1 MSGML
6 LRPMHALLVKNTTS
20 HAVPV
25 LSCTHGCLNLYAS
38 SPSCSFYSTGGLASL
53 QGQGQGQVVVPF
65 DASSSN
71 GVSRASVGGG
81 VSGTRKKVGGN
92 KMNTISTRSTHTTS
106 PPLLLH
112 HRHHRSSHQR
122 SFASSS
128 ASGSSSGSST
138 TTTTTT
144 TTTPK
149 KITVEITTDTV
160 DDSDEDDDE
169 DAEATEGADMTP
181 KAVVKQLDRYIVGQ
195 PDAKR
200 AVAVALRN
208 RWRRHQV
215 AAPMRDEIMP
225 KNILMVGP
233 TGCGKT
239 EIAKRLAKLADAPF
253 LKVEATKFT
262 EVGFHGRDVDQIIRD
277 LVENAIAL
285 ERVKAK
291 RRLAAAVS
299 AAVEQRLVEALV
311 GADADTG
318 TVEQFRT
325 LLRNGDLDE
334 RTVDVEVPP
343 SNASSKGVLSTGGN
357 GELHAGMQEL
367 VIKVDQIFGSKGKGG
382 GRMEKRRMTV
392 KEARPILE
400 EMEYDKSLSPDTLAR
415 DALVSAEQ
423 DGIVVIDEIDKIV
436 SSNDHRHGADAS
448 SEGVQRDLL
457 PIVEGTVVN
466 TKYGNVDTSHIL
478 FICSGAF
485 HSTKPSDMLAELQGR
500 LPIRVELQGL
510 TKRDLFR
517 ILTEPDY
524 NMIRQQQELLRS
536 EGIDLHFEE
545 DAVDA
550 IAQVAFEVNRTMD
563 NIGARRL
570 HTIVEKILEEL
581 SFDAPDWARDE
592 RRRLREE
599 KGERPEVV
607 RFTVDK
613 AYVEAKVR
621 HLLETSDVSK
631 FIL

>member
-1 MSGML
+1 
-6 LRPMHALLVKNTTS
+6 
-20 HAVPV
+20 
-25 LSCTHGCLNLYAS
+25 
-38 SPSCSFYSTGGLASL
+38 
-53 QGQGQGQVVVPF
+53 
-65 DASSSN
+65 
-71 GVSRASVGGG
+71 
-81 VSGTRKKVGGN
+81 
-92 KMNTISTRSTHTTS
+92 MNTISTRSTHTTS
-106 PPLLLH
+106 PPLLLLH
-112 HRHHRSSHQR
+112 HHHRSSHQR

>member
-1 MSGML
+1 MG
-6 LRPMHALLVKNTTS
+6 
-20 HAVPV
+20 
-25 LSCTHGCLNLYAS
+25 
-38 SPSCSFYSTGGLASL
+38 
-53 QGQGQGQVVVPF
+53 
-65 DASSSN
+65 
-71 GVSRASVGGG
+71 
-81 VSGTRKKVGGN
+81 
-92 KMNTISTRSTHTTS
+92 
-106 PPLLLH
+106 
-112 HRHHRSSHQR
+112 
-122 SFASSS
+122 
-128 ASGSSSGSST
+128 
-138 TTTTTT
+138 
-144 TTTPK
+144 
-149 KITVEITTDTV
+149 
-160 DDSDEDDDE
+160 
-169 DAEATEGADMTP
+169 
-181 KAVVKQLDRYIVGQ
+181 
-195 PDAKR
+195 
-200 AVAVALRN
+200 
-208 RWRRHQV
+208 
-215 AAPMRDEIMP
+215 
-225 KNILMVGP
+225 
-233 TGCGKT
+233 
-239 EIAKRLAKLADAPF
+239 
-253 LKVEATKFT
+253 
-262 EVGFHGRDVDQIIRD
+262 
-277 LVENAIAL
+277 
-285 ERVKAK
+285 
-291 RRLAAAVS
+291 
-299 AAVEQRLVEALV
+299 
-311 GADADTG
+311 
-318 TVEQFRT
+318 
-325 LLRNGDLDE
+325 
-334 RTVDVEVPP
+334 
-343 SNASSKGVLSTGGN
+343 
-357 GELHAGMQEL
+357 
-367 VIKVDQIFGSKGKGG
+367 GKGG

-423 DGIVVIDEIDKIV
+423 DGIVVIDEVDKIV

-570 HTIVEKILEEL
+570 HT
-581 SFDAPDWARDE
+581 
-592 RRRLREE
+592 E

-621 HLLETSDVSK
+621 HLLETS
-631 FIL
+631 